1 MGTENIERTTPLGL
15 ARYAYEYM
23 DAAII
28 VDDATVEKRLPVQAS
43 YTPAYF
49 LASHSIELSLKA
61 FLLFKGNSLELLR
74 KKYKHNISLL
84 YDAAIKQGLDSYF
97 DAKDCDIN
105 ALKLLAEIN
114 KEHQLRY
121 IQTGY
126 KQFPL
131 FSIVETLGVRL
142 HQAVTKAL
150 GCGKTFTI
158 SYTNCD

>member
-105 ALKLLAEIN
+105 ALKQWGLVIWRVRVWLM
-114 KEHQLRY
+114 LRCV
-121 IQTGY
+121 Q
-126 KQFPL
+126 
-131 FSIVETLGVRL
+131 LGVVMICVGVWA
-142 HQAVTKAL
+142 HGAYAL
-150 GCGKTFTI
+150 A
-158 SYTNCD
+158 